1 MRRSLTEKLSSDR
14 NDPSPGPLE
23 YGSIHEL
30 RDAVTRD
37 LEELLNTRSE
47 AVRVLSEAFPECV
60 NSSLTY
66 GIPDYSSAGLLSAQ
80 DRDRIRRGL
89 EKAVGLHERRL
100 TRVRILLEPP
110 RAHERALRF
119 RVDAM
124 LDLGDERE
132 KVHFDAVLQLNTQ
145 VCAVT

>member
-1 MRRSLTEKLSSDR
+1 MRRSLIEKLSAERDES
-14 NDPSPGPLE
+14 SPLSPE
-23 YGSIHEL
+23 YRSINEL

-47 AVRVLSEAFPECV
+47 AVRVLTDAFPESL

-66 GIPDYSSAGLLSAQ
+66 GIPDFSSSGLLAAQ

-89 EKAVGLHERRL
+89 EKAIGLHERRL
-100 TRVRILLEPP
+100 TRVRVILEPP
-110 RAHERALRF
+110 REHERALRF

-124 LDLGDERE
+124 LDLGNERD

-145 VCAVT
+145 VCAVN

>member
-1 MRRSLTEKLSSDR
+1 MRRSLIEKLSSAGD
-14 NDPSPGPLE
+14 DALGSMPE
-23 YGSIHEL
+23 YRSINEL

-47 AVRVLSEAFPECV
+47 AVRVLTDAFPECL

-66 GIPDYSSAGLLSAQ
+66 GIPDFSSTGLLSMP

-89 EKAVGLHERRL
+89 EKAIMLHEKRL
-100 TRVRILLEPP
+100 HRVRIIVDPP
-110 RAHERALRF
+110 REHERALRF

-124 LDLGDERE
+124 LDLGSDRE
-132 KVHFDAVLQLNTQ
+132 KVQFDAVLQLNTQ
-145 VCAVT
+145 VCAVS